1 MKITSIKL
9 RNFKR
14 FTDLIVRDLPESA
27 KLVVVVGPN
36 GCGKSSLFDAL
47 LHWYRLKAN
56 MGING
61 DETYYRKNISKAFD
75 WHQNVEVTIAG
86 GGDPKKGSL
95 YFRTAYRNDPDFSIG
110 GISRPA
116 SPLDTIRVGR
126 SIDNDQ
132 AVSDNYQRLVYDT
145 LSGVY

>member
-1 MKITSIKL
+1 
-9 RNFKR
+9 
-14 FTDLIVRDLPESA
+14 
-27 KLVVVVGPN
+27 
-36 GCGKSSLFDAL
+36 LFDAL

-56 MGING
+56 MGINA
-61 DETYYRKNISKAFD
+61 DETYYQKNISKAFD

-116 SPLDTIRVGR
+116 SPLDTTGADPVDAPACFQALASRLTVCVEGAGKRRNR
-126 SIDNDQ
+126 SHENSECKHTPHCIHP
-132 AVSDNYQRLVYDT
+132 L
-145 LSGVY
+145 